1 MCFVPSSFRCLC
13 GGVALAASV
22 GAWTVRAADGTPP
35 ARSIEFSTPRNDTQ
49 VTNVNRL
56 DQETRDARDFEAG
69 FPNSQ
74 TVGAPETSLT
84 GEFPWPAPSAG
95 VVVNRRTK
103 NPFGLGDNSQSLAPE
118 ETLRQMLIRD
128 LLKSPYDEPDDANSA
143 LTEQPGSSMT
153 RFYDQFLTA
162 RPQAS
167 NRSNPAGSFWS
178 RTQMGDQRDS
188 SDSENSGSRWDDSA
202 NLSPNR
208 LPRFDPNSRSSS
220 PGDRPGSLM
229 DLFGPRDNRGED
241 AELLLESKRAEEL
254 QKRQIDDYKALLG
267 YSRTPLD
274 DAGQLTP
281 SAGQNPLSTGSL
293 ATPLVPDPYN
303 PFAMAPSTVNP
314 TLDPGLLAPTA
325 PQAPVPS
332 SLAPVPFAPP
342 LGRTTA
348 PKPIFS
354 VPKRAF

>member
-1 MCFVPSSFRCLC
+1 
-13 GGVALAASV
+13 
-22 GAWTVRAADGTPP
+22 
-35 ARSIEFSTPRNDTQ
+35 
-49 VTNVNRL
+49 
-56 DQETRDARDFEAG
+56 
-69 FPNSQ
+69 
-74 TVGAPETSLT
+74 
-84 GEFPWPAPSAG
+84 
-95 VVVNRRTK
+95 
-103 NPFGLGDNSQSLAPE
+103 
-118 ETLRQMLIRD
+118 
-128 LLKSPYDEPDDANSA
+128 
-143 LTEQPGSSMT
+143 
-153 RFYDQFLTA
+153 
-162 RPQAS
+162 
-167 NRSNPAGSFWS
+167 
-178 RTQMGDQRDS
+178 
-188 SDSENSGSRWDDSA
+188 
-202 NLSPNR
+202 
-208 LPRFDPNSRSSS
+208 
-220 PGDRPGSLM
+220 M